1 MHFMASNLR
10 VLSEGIK
17 LKASPI
23 KALVLEKSNI

>member
-1 MHFMASNLR
+1 MASNLR

>member
-1 MHFMASNLR
+1 MASNLR

-23 KALVLEKSNI
+23 KALVLEKSII